1 MRGGNASGAAV
12 SQSDEEYLSPQEE
25 AMELGESPAPSKR
38 VHFKEPPLFQVG
50 TTNQLKTGKGGGSL
64 EYLALSSLSSHH
76 CLSNT
81 PLNFLVACLIIFFKR
96 WRRATR
102 L

>member
-12 SQSDEEYLSPQEE
+12 SQSDEEDLSPQEE

-50 TTNQLKTGKGGGSL
+50 TTNQNGRLKTPARGGSS

-81 PLNFLVACLIIFFKR
+81 PLNFLVACLIIFF
-96 WRRATR
+96 
-102 L
+102 